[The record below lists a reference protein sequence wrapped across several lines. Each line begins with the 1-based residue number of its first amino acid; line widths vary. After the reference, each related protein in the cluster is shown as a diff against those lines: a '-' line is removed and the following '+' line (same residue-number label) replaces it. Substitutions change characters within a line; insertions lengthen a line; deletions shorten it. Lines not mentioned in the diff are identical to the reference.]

1 MSTSTPGAGDDRNAR
16 RTSAPGAPGDD
27 AARRGVSGVEPG
39 DGSLLDRSVRR
50 DDATPERPG
59 VRAPRPDERG

>member
-16 RTSAPGAPGDD
+16 RTPPSGTPGDD
-27 AARRGVSGVEPG
+27 AVPRGVSGVEPG
-39 DGSLLDRSVRR
+39 DGSLLERNARR
-50 DDATPERPG
+50 DDAPRERSN